1 MIKTFDSFDDMIKYA
16 QTLDGFTF
24 RQLGTEETLFG
35 EPQERAF
42 NLTSATGLSIVID
55 MINSYEF
62 FYKIF
67 NANDELLFETC
78 ESKERGSIMDWD
90 RILNVDTLVYDL
102 IYNFQK
108 GLPRVKRE
116 IESNERKY
124 QKTRKDQYCYRV
136 MSLERQ
142 YHAMERAIKRLST
155 KNANI

>member
-1 MIKTFDSFDDMIKYA
+1 MVTTFNSFDEMITHAKSM
-16 QTLDGFTF
+16 DGFTF
-24 RQLGTEETLFG
+24 KMLDKNETLFG
-35 EPQERAF
+35 EPHERAF
-42 NLTSATGLSIVID
+42 KLTSLTGLSIVID

-78 ESKERGSIMDWD
+78 ESQERGSIMDWD

-136 MSLERQ
+136 MALERQ

-155 KNANI
+155 KNVNV